1 MSRISS
7 IKRQSREIQREINA
21 LLDAGRTLDEILAVL
36 RDMGAHDV
44 SRSALGRYKKQY
56 DEVIAAVRQSRE
68 VSEALV
74 KEFGRGEEP
83 KAMRANIEI
92 MQSIITRMILP
103 MTGGGSVDL
112 KDIATLAKAIDS
124 LGRAGKLDA
133 DMLARAR
140 EEARREAQE
149 QFRRRVEELKPADL
163 KEMTDAEL
171 AQRLAELT
179 SA

>member
-1 MSRISS
+1 
-7 IKRQSREIQREINA
+7 
-21 LLDAGRTLDEILAVL
+21 
-36 RDMGAHDV
+36 
-44 SRSALGRYKKQY
+44 
-56 DEVIAAVRQSRE
+56 
-68 VSEALV
+68 
-74 KEFGRGEEP
+74 
-83 KAMRANIEI
+83 MRANIEI

-112 KDIATLAKAIDS
+112 KDVATLAKAIDS

-149 QFRRRVEELKPADL
+149 QFRRRVEELKPSDL
-163 KEMTDAEL
+163 KEMTDEEL
-171 AQRLAELT
+171 ARRLAELT

>member
-1 MSRISS
+1 MPRVSS

-83 KAMRANIEI
+83 KI